1 MEIRST
7 VHSFFEQYWLSI
19 PWQMILSEILSK
31 LISLA
36 ILSILF
42 IVAKKVLH
50 KIFQKTVLSS
60 IKLSSQSI
68 ARKQTLMRL
77 LENCLD
83 YLLYFVLIYWIL
95 VILGIPITSLLAG
108 AGIAGVA
115 IAIAL
120 GGPGSV
126 FWMWVT
132 AFIGMSSAFAESTLA
147 QVFKIQD
154 KDGSFRGG
162 PAYYITQGLKSRWLA
177 VAFALSLIFTF
188 GFAFNSVQANSIV
201 EATKNA
207 WNWQGE
213 YVGLVLVI
221 LTATIIFGGVK
232 RIATI
237 SSSVVPMMA
246 LFYLIMAVI
255 ILGMHIDMIPTVIAN
270 IYKSAF
276 TFQSAA
282 GGMFGALV
290 SKAMMM
296 GIKRGLFSNEAGMG
310 SAPNAA
316 AAAHVKHPVSQG
328 LVQMLGVFV
337 DTMIVCTCTAVIILL
352 SDNYGSET
360 LKSISLTQNA
370 LRYHV
375 GEFGVHFLAF
385 ILLLFAY
392 SSIIGNYAYA
402 ESNIRFIKNKPWF
415 VWAFRLSVLFF
426 VYFGSVKS
434 GNVVWNFADT
444 VMAVMAIINLVAIVL
459 LSPIVWKLMKDYQRQ
474 LRSGKT
480 PEFNISD
487 YPELSK
493 RVLDYRIW
501 K

>member
-1 MEIRST
+1 M
-7 VHSFFEQYWLSI
+7 VWSFGGGS
-19 PWQMILSEILSK
+19 
-31 LISLA
+31 SLTP
-36 ILSILF
+36 
-42 IVAKKVLH
+42 
-50 KIFQKTVLSS
+50 FQAFT
-60 IKLSSQSI
+60 
-68 ARKQTLMRL
+68 T
-77 LENCLD
+77 
-83 YLLYFVLIYWIL
+83 
-95 VILGIPITSLLAG
+95 GLASRVG
-108 AGIAGVA
+108 VGNIGGVA
-115 IAIAL
+115 TAIAL
-120 GGPGSV
+120 GGEGAV

-147 QVFKIQD
+147 QLFKIQD

-162 PAYYITQGLKSRWLA
+162 PAYYIVQGLKSRCMA
-177 VAFALSLIFTF
+177 VAFALALIFTF

-201 EATKNA
+201 EATSNA
-207 WNWQGE
+207 WNWKGE
-213 YVGLVLVI
+213 YVGISLVI
-221 LTATIIFGGVK
+221 LTALIIFGGVK
-232 RIATI
+232 RIAII
-237 SSSVVPMMA
+237 SSNLVPMMA

-255 ILGMHIDMIPTVIAN
+255 ILGMHIDMIPSVIHR
-270 IYKSAF
+270 IVQSAF
-276 TFQSAA
+276 SFDAAA

-310 SAPNAA
+310 SAPNSA

-352 SDNYGSET
+352 SNNYGSET

-370 LRYHV
+370 LQYHI

-402 ESNIRFIKNKPWF
+402 ESNIRFIKNKSWF
-415 VWAFRLSVLFF
+415 VLLFRLMVLFF
-426 VYFGSVKS
+426 VYFGSVRS

-444 VMAVMAIINLVAIVL
+444 VMAVMAIINLIAIL
-459 LSPIVWKLMKDYQRQ
+459 MLSPIVWKLMKDYQRQ
-474 LRSGKT
+474 LKEGKT
-480 PEFNISD
+480 PEFKID
-487 YPELSK
+487 EHPELRKKIFDS
-493 RVLDYRIW
+493 RIW

>member
-1 MEIRST
+1 MLTELGNWI
-7 VHSFFEQYWLSI
+7 EQGLTWVI
-19 PWQMILSEILSK
+19 E
-31 LISLA
+31 
-36 ILSILF
+36 
-42 IVAKKVLH
+42 H
-50 KIFQKTVLSS
+50 
-60 IKLSSQSI
+60 
-68 ARKQTLMRL
+68 
-77 LENCLD
+77 LD
-83 YLLYFVLIYWIL
+83 EPLWNITI
-95 VILGIPITSLLAG
+95 VILLGVGLFFTITTGLVQLRLFPASIREMWFGRAAEGNSLTPFQAFATGLASRVG
-108 AGIAGVA
+108 VGNISGVA
-115 IAIAL
+115 TAIAL
-120 GGPGSV
+120 GGEGAV

-162 PAYYITQGLKSRWLA
+162 PAYYITQGLKSRCLA

-221 LTATIIFGGVK
+221 LTAAIIFGGVK

-255 ILGMHIDMIPTVIAN
+255 ILGMHIDIIPTVIAN

-415 VWAFRLSVLFF
+415 VWFFRLSVLFF

-474 LRSGKT
+474 LKQGKE
-480 PEFNISD
+480 PEFKID
-487 YPELSK
+487 LYPEIKK
-493 RVLDYRIW
+493 RVLDHRIW